1 MSNNFPPI
9 PVYPK
14 NYDTDRTLYLV
25 YNTSETIT
33 TSDNHPWEANIEIYP
48 VGADENEIWANN
60 GYANISGELFY
71 YGGVVKN
78 NNGKVYKLT
87 NCTRNLGGTKTKYN
101 YAGSEVRG
109 FVVSEH
115 HNQLADA
122 IIKTQNFIGFNFT
135 TDQTTLDWRIRN
147 LSEEVYVRK

>member
-14 NYDTDRTLYLV
+14 KYDTDRTLYLV

-48 VGADENEIWANN
+48 VAADENEIWANN

-71 YGGVVKN
+71 YGGVLKN
-78 NNGKVYKLT
+78 DNDKVYKLT

-101 YAGSEVRG
+101 YAS
-109 FVVSEH
+109 
-115 HNQLADA
+115 
-122 IIKTQNFIGFNFT
+122 
-135 TDQTTLDWRIRN
+135 W
-147 LSEEVYVRK
+147 